1 MYMYIHVYTY
11 SLHEIHTN
19 IAIYRHAY
27 RHTQTH
33 ICVCDIMPTYHYVQN
48 PRKLMMQS
56 LENGQK
62 TQFGQFF
69 DNFEAKYLENAIF
82 SEK

>member
-1 MYMYIHVYTY
+1 M
-11 SLHEIHTN
+11 HTD
-19 IAIYRHAY
+19 
-27 RHTQTH
+27 TH
-33 ICVCDIMPTYHYVQN
+33 RDTCVCDIMPTYHYVQN
-48 PRKLMMQS
+48 PGKLMMQS

>member
-1 MYMYIHVYTY
+1 M
-11 SLHEIHTN
+11 HTD
-19 IAIYRHAY
+19 
-27 RHTQTH
+27 TH
-33 ICVCDIMPTYHYVQN
+33 RDTCVCDIMPTYHVQN
-48 PRKLMMQS
+48 PGKLMMQS